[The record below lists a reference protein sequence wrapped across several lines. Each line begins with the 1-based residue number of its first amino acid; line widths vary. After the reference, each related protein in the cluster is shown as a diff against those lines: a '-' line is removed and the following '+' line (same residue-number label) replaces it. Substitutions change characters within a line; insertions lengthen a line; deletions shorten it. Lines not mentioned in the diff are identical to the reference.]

1 MSMKNHYKEKF
12 WDYSNDELKDIV
24 AGRFGEA
31 SDEEIAAAIELLKE
45 RRSNTASSLSLGEIP
60 NASMPVLIEI
70 VKNPDNWGEEAVA
83 IAEREMLR
91 REQGGGKPQ
100 KTSTADTI
108 LKAILGIFGI
118 FATVVLIKV
127 AIALV
132 FMCFLFYTAISCLND
147 L

>member
-45 RRSNTASSLSLGEIP
+45 RRSNTASALSLGEIP
-60 NASMPVLIEI
+60 SASMPVLLEI

-83 IAEREMLR
+83 IAEREILR
-91 REQGGGKPQ
+91 REQNGKPQ

-118 FATVVLIKV
+118 FATVVLIKM

-132 FMCFLFYTAISCLND
+132 FICFLFYTAISCLND